1 MPSELAVHAT
11 HKGGMCFAVDAKKH
25 SATVDY
31 PLQAGAETAGMRPLE
46 MLLSSLAGC
55 VGGAMAMTLRRMGQ
69 PVTGLEVDVRGQRR
83 DEHPTVF
90 TKIRV
95 DVSVYGSGVDPAV
108 VSQALEQCESRV
120 APVWAMLKQGTP
132 IKATV
137 RVCGE
142 HGQIA

>member
-11 HKGGMCFAVDAKKH
+11 HKGGMCFAVDAEKH
-25 SATVDY
+25 STTVDY

-69 PVTGLEVDVRGQRR
+69 PITGLEVDVRGQRR

-90 TKIRV
+90 TQISV
-95 DVSVYGSGVDPAV
+95 DVSVYGTGVDPAV

-137 RVCGE
+137 RVCDE
-142 HGQIA
+142 HGKGA